1 MALLERVSKLV
12 RANLNDLIDRA
23 EDPEKMIKQ
32 VILDM
37 KNQLM
42 QVKTQ
47 VAIAMVS
54 EHVLR
59 KKQKENAEEESNWM
73 RKAGLAVDKKQDDL
87 ARAALGKAVSYRNLS
102 ASFEQQLLD
111 QKTEVENLKTALHK
125 LEQKL
130 VEAEGASDLLIA
142 RHRKARAVAKAR
154 GAQISV
160 ADAHDEVF
168 GRMAGKVQHAEAV
181 GDALSGIVT
190 DDMEARLSVLDKDDK
205 IERLLEELKA
215 SRVHS

>member
-12 RANLNDLIDRA
+12 RANFNDLIDRA

-47 VAIAMVS
+47 VALAMVS

-59 KKQKENAEEESNWM
+59 KKQNENAEEESNWM

-87 ARAALGKAVSYRNLS
+87 ARAALGKAMSYRNLS

-154 GAQISV
+154 GAQIS
-160 ADAHDEVF
+160 AGESHDEVF
-168 GRMAGKVQHAEAV
+168 GRMAGKVRHAEAV
-181 GDALSGIVT
+181 GDALTGLAA
-190 DDMEARLSVLDKDDK
+190 DNMEARLSVLDKDDK

-215 SRVHS
+215 SRHA